1 MGFADSAKQLLAR
14 YNQRQYRAFTLND
27 DRDLILPQISFIPWV
42 SASNQLDYYSK
53 QIFTP
58 NEALA
63 EDNPHIKFIT
73 KGGSP
78 HAFLWTTQ
86 AETLKKA
93 VRWGI
98 VQTHSVTAQVIA
110 ALGQYRVLAHE
121 RVAKGMVS
129 NAQAIKLELLD
140 LFQDRFEALEAMES
154 MVNKDNNLQQYHDV
168 IDQYIQKLTQ
178 IRTDLEGYFSETV
191 GTGFNRHTK
200 QKISDDIDADIA
212 RAMTYRASIDEKN
225 LRAHHRNRGSAAIM
239 TFVQQQMIHGLYEL
253 QGINQDLSYSQQHY
267 FALTRG
273 ELNDYIENARKIIDD
288 FQTDPRNAVTAAHHG
303 CYSTQANALISY
315 DFSETPLTPERER
328 SILLGISFIEGWDT
342 LKKTKDGRLEVH
354 NQTGSE
360 PLDTIAATRWKQ
372 HRSVRLFLKSYGF
385 YFLNIIKGLFISTHP
400 PEEESWK
407 NPKFHLFATELRQHA
422 KLNEPLW
429 KKPAQFF
436 KNIIYAVRDLFNGI
450 RDVSTELSVRMP
462 VDILNDWESSKVI
475 PAWDDL
481 VKEAEKEFSNIQSI
495 EKERLDSALP
505 NPLKNVHELT
515 ITNNNYLAHVEYA
528 LTTGE
533 QNDILTSIAK
543 GLNGFTDFIFHH
555 LYAKDPIGG
564 VLFTGTYALGIGAI
578 FNPSMTSAL
587 CGTSYVRIF
596 STYAHSIAAS
606 NWAAALS
613 ASITQAEI
621 VALGWDGLMHGPSGI
636 AMKTLH
642 KIGEDPLTTATFCAA
657 IYGLGYVLVNGING
671 YDIPG
676 LSKHFKKELGSK
688 PELAYPGIGLKTA
701 ILLHEVLKTDAPEN
715 FQLHRLSQEKVL
727 TKRASHETL
736 IHQFNLAHWL
746 STNAPLLPKL
756 PPKLSFAIS
765 RHIELVFNKEDGDSL
780 QKLLHPESYSSMAF
794 KLISGPLS
802 YIPSVLRLA
811 VSFLSSFMAFSTG
824 QPHPVEPINRATTHL
839 MLKIKKDLTRLIVFT
854 NYMLH
859 LPYQILSTLLRT
871 PAYLATML
879 IGRMAALV
887 DAQPAHAIHQA
898 FAAVHTFFKNV
909 REFFYPA
916 RVLKGVTVAHPNHT
930 LLKIDQSSLKLL
942 QQLSTENRAPML
954 KHDLEEP
961 HHAIFHLLKEPATI
975 EKSSIGDKTHIAFNK
990 TTNDC
995 VV

>member
-1 MGFADSAKQLLAR
+1 MGFADSAKQVLTR

-27 DRDLILPQISFIPWV
+27 DKDLILPQISLIPWV
-42 SASNQLDYYSK
+42 STSNQLDYYSK
-53 QIFTP
+53 QILTP
-58 NEALA
+58 NGYSA

-78 HAFLWTTQ
+78 HAFLWKTK

-129 NAQAIKLELLD
+129 NAQAIKLKLLD

-154 MVNKDNNLQQYHDV
+154 MVNKENTLQQYHAV

-178 IRTDLEGYFSETV
+178 IHADLESYFSETLE
-191 GTGFNRHTK
+191 TGFNSDTK
-200 QKISDDIDADIA
+200 QKISDDLDADIA
-212 RAMTYRASIDEKN
+212 RAKAYRASIDEKN
-225 LRAHHRNRGSAAIM
+225 LRAHNRNRGPTAIM
-239 TFVQQQMIHGLYEL
+239 TFVQQQMIYGLYEL
-253 QGINQDLSYSQQHY
+253 QGINQDLSYSKQHY

-273 ELNDYIENARKIIDD
+273 ELNDYIENARKVIDD

-303 CYSTQANALISY
+303 CYSTQGNALISY
-315 DFSETPLTPERER
+315 DFSETQLTPERER

-342 LKKTKDGRLEVH
+342 LKNTKDGLPEVH
-354 NQTGSE
+354 NQNGFE

-372 HRSVRLFLKSYGF
+372 HRHFRLFLKSYGF
-385 YFLNIIKGLFISTHP
+385 YFLNIIKGLFIATHP
-400 PEEESWK
+400 QEEESWK

-436 KNIIYAVRDLFNGI
+436 KNIIYAVRDLFNGV
-450 RDVSTELSVRMP
+450 RDVGTEISARMP
-462 VDILNDWESSKVI
+462 VDILNDWQSSKMI
-475 PAWDDL
+475 PSWDDI
-481 VKEAEKEFSNIQSI
+481 VNEAEKEFRHIKSL

-505 NPLKNVHELT
+505 DPLKNVHELT
-515 ITNNNYLAHVEYA
+515 ITKNNELAHVEYA

-564 VLFTGTYALGIGAI
+564 VLFTGTYAVGIGAI
-578 FNPSMTSAL
+578 FNPSMTAAL
-587 CGTSYVRIF
+587 CGSSYVRIF
-596 STYAHSIAAS
+596 SEYAHSIAAS

-688 PELAYPGIGLKTA
+688 PELAYPGIGVKTA
-701 ILLHEVLKTDAPEN
+701 ILLHEALKTDAPEP
-715 FQLHRLSQEKVL
+715 FQHPLLAQNNDGTKASPNEKL
-727 TKRASHETL
+727 L
-736 IHQFNLAHWL
+736 DQFNLAHWL

-756 PPKLSFAIS
+756 PPKLLFAIS
-765 RHIELVFNKEDGDSL
+765 RHMALVFDKEDAGSL
-780 QKLLHPESYSSMAF
+780 QKLLYPDAYSSMAF

-802 YIPSVLRLA
+802 YIPSVLRLHG
-811 VSFLSSFMAFSTG
+811 LLY
-824 QPHPVEPINRATTHL
+824 EPTAPPRTH
-839 MLKIKKDLTRLIVFT
+839 
-854 NYMLH
+854 
-859 LPYQILSTLLRT
+859 
-871 PAYLATML
+871 
-879 IGRMAALV
+879 
-887 DAQPAHAIHQA
+887 
-898 FAAVHTFFKNV
+898 
-909 REFFYPA
+909 
-916 RVLKGVTVAHPNHT
+916 
-930 LLKIDQSSLKLL
+930 
-942 QQLSTENRAPML
+942 
-954 KHDLEEP
+954 
-961 HHAIFHLLKEPATI
+961 
-975 EKSSIGDKTHIAFNK
+975 
-990 TTNDC
+990 
-995 VV
+995 